1 MVCRRIESGWK
12 GTVHEMKTVSQIIR
26 SLEGKEIKVSLTRKL
41 AFSRMIDGTQW
52 YMQGGG
58 SDGTYAYYAINSGG
72 DSRES
77 ETLIYKVDLAT
88 WQIIKIS
95 QPLYMS
101 HANDIAYDPYH
112 HRLIVSWC
120 DIEPDKVAVV
130 DPDTLELLETKQ
142 IPQRHFSIAYCPERH
157 RYVAGKSRT
166 YDLALLDDEFAP
178 VALLPG
184 VEGYVKQGL
193 ECDDRYIYF
202 FQTGTDAN
210 WIFVFDWDGALI
222 HKIAVP
228 MVGESENL
236 FVRGDKLICAFTD
249 KDAGELTVYEAAL
262 SEKSPR

>member
-1 MVCRRIESGWK
+1 M
-12 GTVHEMKTVSQIIR
+12 HAMKDILSA
-26 SLEGKEIKVSLTRKL
+26 LDGKEIQVTLIKKL
-41 AFSRMIDGTQW
+41 ALSRMIDGQRW

-58 SDGTYAYYAINSGG
+58 TDGTYAYYAVNSGG

-77 ETLIYKVDLAT
+77 KTLIHKVDLSS
-88 WQIIKIS
+88 WQVVKIS

-120 DIEPDKVAVV
+120 DIEPDRVAVV

-157 RYVAGKSRT
+157 RYVTGKSRT
-166 YDLALLDDEFAP
+166 YDLALLDDDFNP
-178 VALLPG
+178 VELLPG

-210 WIFVFDWDGALI
+210 WIFVFDWSGALI

-236 FVRGDKLICAFTD
+236 FIRGDKLICAFND
-249 KDAGELTVYEAAL
+249 RDADELTVYEATFTA
-262 SEKSPR
+262 K

>member
-1 MVCRRIESGWK
+1 
-12 GTVHEMKTVSQIIR
+12 MKTVSQIIH
-26 SLEGKEIKVSLTRKL
+26 SLEGKEIEVSLTKKL
-41 AFSRMIDGTQW
+41 AFSRMIDGTHW

-58 SDGTYAYYAINSGG
+58 SDGTYAYYAVNSGG

-77 ETLIYKVDLAT
+77 ATLIYKVDLTT
-88 WQIIKIS
+88 WQIVKTS
-95 QPLYMS
+95 PPLYMS

-112 HRLIVSWC
+112 RRLIISWC

-166 YDLALLDDEFAP
+166 YDLALLDDEFTP

-210 WIFVFDWDGALI
+210 WIFVFDWDGVLI
-222 HKIAVP
+222 HKIIVP

>member
-1 MVCRRIESGWK
+1 MVRGRIRSGRK
-12 GTVHEMKTVSQIIR
+12 GTVHRMKAVSQIIS
-26 SLEGKEIKVSLTRKL
+26 SLEGKDIKVSLTKKL
-41 AFSRMIDGTQW
+41 AFSRTINGTRW

-58 SDGTYAYYAINSGG
+58 TDGTYGYYAINSGG

-77 ETLIYKVDLAT
+77 ATLIYKVDLAA
-88 WQIIKIS
+88 WQIVKIS

-101 HANDIAYDPYH
+101 HANDIAYDPKH

-130 DPDTLELLETKQ
+130 DPDTLVLLETKQ
-142 IPQRHFSIAYCPERH
+142 IPQRHFSIAYCAERG

-166 YDLALLDDEFAP
+166 YDLALLDDDFQP

-184 VEGYVKQGL
+184 VEGYIKQGL
-193 ECDDRYIYF
+193 ECDEDYIYF

-210 WIFVFDWDGALI
+210 WIFIFNWNGSLI
-222 HKIAVP
+222 RKISVP

-236 FVRGDKLICAFTD
+236 FIRGDKLICAFND
-249 KDAGELTVYEAAL
+249 REHNELAIYEAAL
-262 SEKSPR
+262 SEKI

>member
-1 MVCRRIESGWK
+1 M
-12 GTVHEMKTVSQIIR
+12 
-26 SLEGKEIKVSLTRKL
+26 
-41 AFSRMIDGTQW
+41 
-52 YMQGGG
+52 
-58 SDGTYAYYAINSGG
+58 
-72 DSRES
+72 
-77 ETLIYKVDLAT
+77 
-88 WQIIKIS
+88 
-95 QPLYMS
+95 
-101 HANDIAYDPYH
+101 
-112 HRLIVSWC
+112 SWC

-236 FVRGDKLICAFTD
+236 FVRDDKLICAFTD

>member
-1 MVCRRIESGWK
+1 MVCGRIGSGRK
-12 GTVHEMKTVSQIIR
+12 GTVRGMKTVSQIIR
-26 SLEGKEIKVSLTRKL
+26 SLVGKEIKVSLTRKL

-58 SDGTYAYYAINSGG
+58 SDGTYAYYAVNSGG

-77 ETLIYKVDLAT
+77 ATLIYKINLAT
-88 WQIIKIS
+88 WQVVKIS

-262 SEKSPR
+262 SEKSPQ

>member
-1 MVCRRIESGWK
+1 
-12 GTVHEMKTVSQIIR
+12 MKTVSQIIR

-58 SDGTYAYYAINSGG
+58 SDGTYAYYAVNSGG

-166 YDLALLDDEFAP
+166 YDLALLDDEFTP

-202 FQTGTDAN
+202 FQTGIDAN
-210 WIFVFDWDGALI
+210 WIFVCDWDGALI
-222 HKIAVP
+222 HKISVP

-262 SEKSPR
+262 SEKSPG